1 MCDDTFK
8 TSYAAQV
15 SKIYKDKSIGNPM
28 HIAVVKLVVLRDVH
42 FVENRNRMGGIA
54 AADMLHKFCE
64 WQTHHNDENDS
75 SANHHDSALLLTRYI
90 LVRIY

>member
-1 MCDDTFK
+1 
-8 TSYAAQV
+8 
-15 SKIYKDKSIGNPM
+15 M

-90 LVRIY
+90 IHSLLLFINNVQASELSRRRLRREARI